1 MELNNLNV
9 LAILQARTSSSRLP
23 NKVLLPL
30 HNAPMIIQQVKRLER
45 SKLIDKLIVATS
57 IDASD
62 LKLVEL
68 LKHHG
73 VDYYEGSLDNVLERF
88 YQAAH
93 LWKPEHIVRLTGD
106 CPLTDPDIIDRV
118 IEKHLQCN
126 ADYTSNVNPPT
137 FPDGLDIEIMTFS
150 ALKHSWENAQLNS
163 DKEHVTPYIKR
174 HPELFKIE
182 NYEASMDYSHLRWTV
197 DEPEDFEFVE
207 AVYNELY
214 YKNKDFNYH
223 DILQLIKQ
231 NKQIEEINNKFAR
244 NEGYLK
250 SLKKDGE
257 KDLK

>member
-1 MELNNLNV
+1 MEPNNLKV

-30 HNAPMIIQQVKRLER
+30 HNAPMIIQQVKRLKR

-57 IDASD
+57 VEASD

-68 LKHHG
+68 LKQHA
-73 VDYYEGSLDNVLERF
+73 VDYYQGSLDNVLDRF

-118 IEKHLQCN
+118 VEKHLQCN

-150 ALKHSWENAQLNS
+150 ALKHSWENAQLKS
-163 DKEHVTPYIKR
+163 DKEHVTPFIKK

-182 NYEASMDYSHLRWTV
+182 NYEASMDYSHMRWTV
-197 DEPEDFEFVE
+197 DEPEDFEFVK
-207 AVYNELY
+207 AVYSELY
-214 YKNKDFNYH
+214 YKNKDFNYN
-223 DILQLIKQ
+223 DILQLIKK
-231 NKQIEEINNKFAR
+231 NKQIEKINNKFVR

-250 SLKKDGE
+250 SLKKDVE